1 MRFKELKALPQPEL
15 REKMLELKKEL
26 MKENAQVAIGTV
38 PKNPRKL
45 RIAKKT
51 IARIET
57 ILSQDR
63 TNKGKPSDQRSKIS
77 SDGTSASERGPAD
90 KRSEVGAAKPAQ
102 PATKPAEAPQK

>member
-1 MRFKELKALPQPEL
+1 MKFKELKALPHGEL

-45 RIAKKT
+45 RLAKKT

-57 ILSQDR
+57 ILARAS
-63 TNKGKPSDQRSKIS
+63 T
-77 SDGTSASERGPAD
+77 SERGPAD
-90 KRSEVGAAKPAQ
+90 KLSAVGAASQKTGASNV
-102 PATKPAEAPQK
+102 AAKLTEAPKK

>member
-1 MRFKELKALPQPEL
+1 MKFKELKAMQPSDL
-15 REKMLELKKEL
+15 REKALELRKEL

-57 ILSQDR
+57 ILAQ
-63 TNKGKPSDQRSKIS
+63 KPS
-77 SDGTSASERGPAD
+77 
-90 KRSEVGAAKPAQ
+90 KPKQ
-102 PATKPAEAPQK
+102 VEEPKK